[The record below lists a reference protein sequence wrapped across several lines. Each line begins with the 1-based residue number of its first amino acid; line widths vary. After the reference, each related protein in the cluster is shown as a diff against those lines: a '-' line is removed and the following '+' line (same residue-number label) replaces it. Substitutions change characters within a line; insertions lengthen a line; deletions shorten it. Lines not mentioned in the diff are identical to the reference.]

1 VIIAGNWNVVRDYR
15 VDTLNYTGENNPK
28 SKLKMNQMINSM
40 DLVDVWREKHPG
52 VRRYTWGAPDK
63 KQNGHDYFLVSS
75 DIDTL
80 GYSIKLYI
88 RERCFLNVSELKEEN
103 ELIDMQ
109 QVLSQNI

>member
-1 VIIAGNWNVVRDYR
+1 MFGERNILVLG
-15 VDTLNYTGENNPK
+15 DTHG
-28 SKLKMNQMINSM
+28 
-40 DLVDVWREKHPG
+40 G
-52 VRRYTWGAPDK
+52 GGPDK

-88 RERCFLNVSELKEEN
+88 GERCFLNVSELKEEN

>member
-1 VIIAGNWNVVRDYR
+1 MFGERNILALG
-15 VDTLNYTGENNPK
+15 DTHGGALIK
-28 SKLKMNQMINSM
+28 NSG
-40 DLVDVWREKHPG
+40 L
-52 VRRYTWGAPDK
+52 
-63 KQNGHDYFLVSS
+63 DYFLVSS